1 MEGIVTLEDLLE
13 EIVGEIEDEFDLPH
27 DAIERLDD
35 HTVRI
40 SGVFPIDEFNEELG
54 TKLSD
59 EDYHTVA
66 GIRLRLARP
75 RRRGGRRGRA
85 RGHAVPRRRGR
96 GDAHPDRDRHAARGR
111 GPRGGRCGRASGRRG
126 SRSYPGAMLKL
137 RYLLV
142 AATAAGAL
150 FAGATQAASHKV
162 TKLYGQS
169 GPGFTITLKRA
180 SFVPVR
186 SLKRGHVHLRHPGPL
201 DDPQLPPEGPR
212 RRQEDVRSLPRHQ
225 DLGEREAE
233 EGQVHVRV
241 RPAQVEHARVV
252 HRQVTGRSRSI
263 VGA

>member
-35 HTVRI
+35 RTVRI

-54 TKLSD
+54 TKLPD

-66 GIRLRLARP
+66 GFVFGLLGRAAEA
-75 RRRGGRRGRA
+75 GRRGRA

-96 GDAHPDRDRHAARGR
+96 RNAHPDRDRHAARGR
-111 GPRGGRCGRASGRRG
+111 GPRGGRCGRTRGRRG

-169 GPGFTITLKRA
+169 GPGFTITLKTGQLRPRA
-180 SFVPVR
+180 FAQARARTPSSSRTARR
-186 SLKRGHVHLRHPGPL
+186 S
-201 DDPQLPPEGPR
+201 
-212 RRQEDVRSLPRHQ
+212 
-225 DLGEREAE
+225 
-233 EGQVHVRV
+233 
-241 RPAQVEHARVV
+241 
-252 HRQVTGRSRSI
+252 TTTT
-263 VGA
+263 